1 MLSDSEIQA
10 LIEDV
15 KPLSSKVLKEI
26 QLKNKENR
34 AYKEYDLEVKSKSD
48 KIFRI
53 RIRANTINI
62 LDFSVIL
69 IYVDEN
75 RKYHILRR
83 YNGKH
88 SHKNQIEKD
97 KIRDFHIHKAT
108 KRYPDA
114 GFRIDGYA
122 EVTDSYNNW
131 KDALTKMVKDCNFKG
146 EMSLFNNLN

>member
-10 LIEDV
+10 LIEEI

-26 QLKNKENR
+26 QLKDKENR
-34 AYKEYDLEVKSKSD
+34 QYKEFDLEVKSNSGN
-48 KIFRI
+48 IFKI

-69 IYVDEN
+69 IYVDKN

-88 SHKNQIEKD
+88 SHKNQIEKNTL
-97 KIRDFHIHKAT
+97 RDFHIHKAT
-108 KRYPDA
+108 SRYPEA
-114 GFRIDGYA
+114 SFRIDGYA

-131 KDALTKMVKDCNFKG
+131 KDALTKMLKDCNFKG
-146 EMSLFNNLN
+146 EMSFFNNFN

>member
-34 AYKEYDLEVKSKSD
+34 AYKEYDLEVK
-48 KIFRI
+48 
-53 RIRANTINI
+53 
-62 LDFSVIL
+62 
-69 IYVDEN
+69 
-75 RKYHILRR
+75 

-97 KIRDFHIHKAT
+97 KTGII
-108 KRYPDA
+108 
-114 GFRIDGYA
+114 
-122 EVTDSYNNW
+122 
-131 KDALTKMVKDCNFKG
+131 
-146 EMSLFNNLN
+146 

>member
-1 MLSDSEIQA
+1 MFSDSDIQK
-10 LIEDV
+10 LIDDI
-15 KPLSSKVLKEI
+15 KPLSSKILKEVK
-26 QLKNKENR
+26 LKNKENKT
-34 AYKEYDLEVKSKSD
+34 YKEYDIEVKSNSG

-53 RIRANTINI
+53 RIRARTINV

-97 KIRDFHIHKAT
+97 KFRDFHIHKAT
-108 KRYPDA
+108 KRYPEA
-114 GFRIDGYA
+114 GYRIDGYA
-122 EVTDSYNNW
+122 EITDSYNNW
-131 KDALTKMVKDCNFKG
+131 KDALMKMLEDCNFKG
-146 EMSLFNNLN
+146 DTTFLKQFQ

>member
-1 MLSDSEIQA
+1 MLSDSEIQD
-10 LIEDV
+10 LIDDA

-34 AYKEYDLEVKSKSD
+34 AYKEYDLDVKSKSD
-48 KIFRI
+48 KIFKI
-53 RIRANTINI
+53 RIRTNTINI

-97 KIRDFHIHKAT
+97 KFRDFHIHKAT

-131 KDALTKMVKDCNFKG
+131 KDVLTKMLKDCNFKG
-146 EMSLFNNLN
+146 EMSLFNNFN

>member
-34 AYKEYDLEVKSKSD
+34 AYKEYDLEVKSKSG
-48 KIFRI
+48 KIFR
-53 RIRANTINI
+53 
-62 LDFSVIL
+62 
-69 IYVDEN
+69 
-75 RKYHILRR
+75 
-83 YNGKH
+83 

-97 KIRDFHIHKAT
+97 KFRDFHIHKAT
-108 KRYPDA
+108 KRYTDA

-131 KDALTKMVKDCNFKG
+131 KDALTKMLKDCNFKG
-146 EMSLFNNLN
+146 EMSLFNNFN